1 VACDN
6 SDAAAADKAGGAA
19 AQNGATKGGPPGAPG
34 GAPGMMVVLGPNDVI
49 EIRRGTIESSIA
61 ISGNLRPIE
70 QIEVRA
76 RVDGNVTAVTAREG
90 TRVGR
95 GQVLARFE
103 DATQESDRASAQ
115 ADVESAQAEVGNA
128 QWNAD
133 QSADLFKAGA
143 IPERDLRAAQQELT
157 AAKARLAA
165 AEARLKAASQ
175 TLDDTRIV
183 SPTSGVIEAR
193 TVEPGEHVARG
204 TTLFTVVRSDVLE
217 LQASVPARQ
226 AGQIRSAQPV
236 RFTSG
241 TRNFTGRVARIS
253 PTINPQSR
261 SLEFYVEV
269 PNRDASIKGN
279 TFVTGKV
286 IGEVISDAVL
296 VPTAAVR
303 QAQTNSQPFVFA
315 IVNGTVER
323 RPVTLGIVDETV
335 GLAQVAEG
343 LAPGD
348 RIVAGSVGTVGTGTK
363 VTIVSDEQTAG
374 ANGAVRP
381 SEPPPAAPRDS
392 ARKPQS
398 EDSPR

>member
-1 VACDN
+1 
-6 SDAAAADKAGGAA
+6 
-19 AQNGATKGGPPGAPG
+19 
-34 GAPGMMVVLGPNDVI
+34 MMVVLGPNDVVDVKRGPI
-49 EIRRGTIESSIA
+49 EASIA

-76 RVDGNVTAVTAREG
+76 RVEGNVTAVTAREG

-103 DATQESDRASAQ
+103 DATQESERASAQ
-115 ADVESAQAEVGNA
+115 ADVESAQAEVTNA

-143 IPERDLRAAQQELT
+143 IPERDLRTAQQTLT

-165 AEARLKAASQ
+165 AEAGLKAAAQ
-175 TLDDTRIV
+175 TLEDTRMV
-183 SPTSGVIEAR
+183 SPTSGVIETR
-193 TVEPGEHVARG
+193 SVEPGEHVARG

-217 LQASVPARQ
+217 LQASIPARL
-226 AGQIRSAQPV
+226 AGQIRTSQVV
-236 RFTSG
+236 RFASG
-241 TRNFTGRVARIS
+241 TRNFNGRVARIS

-261 SLEFYVEV
+261 ALEFYVEV
-269 PNRDASIKGN
+269 PNRDGAIKGN
-279 TFVTGKV
+279 SFVTGKV
-286 IGEVISDAVL
+286 IGEVVSDAVL
-296 VPTAAVR
+296 IPTSAVR
-303 QAQTNSQPFVFA
+303 QTQQTSEPFVFA
-315 IVNGTVER
+315 IVNNTVER

-343 LAPGD
+343 LAAGD

-363 VTIVSDEQTAG
+363 VTIVSDERTAG
-374 ANGAVRP
+374 ARSAGQPAG
-381 SEPPPAAPRDS
+381 SPPAAPKDS